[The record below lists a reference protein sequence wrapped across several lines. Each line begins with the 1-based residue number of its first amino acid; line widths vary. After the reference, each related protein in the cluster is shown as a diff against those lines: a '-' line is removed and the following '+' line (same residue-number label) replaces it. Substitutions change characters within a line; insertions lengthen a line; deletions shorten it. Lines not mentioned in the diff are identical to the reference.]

1 VTHRG
6 AEPDPEPGQS
16 AHVEWLRGEGRDAD
30 VVMSSR
36 IRLARNLA
44 GIPFPNAATREQR
57 LEVLT
62 LARAR
67 LLDTSSAPA
76 PGMRWIDLAEARTI
90 DRLALVER
98 HLVSKQM
105 VKGAEPRAVAI
116 AEPGERLAVMVNE
129 EDHLRIQA
137 MRSGFALAETWR
149 FIDAVDDRLE
159 ARLDYAFSSKLGYLT
174 ACATNVG
181 CGLRVSVM
189 LHLPGLKLTG
199 EIEKVRRAASKMNL
213 AVRGFY
219 GEGSE
224 AVGDFFQLSNQ
235 TTLGRS
241 ERDIIDD
248 LEGQIV
254 PQVIDYERQAREAML
269 RKRRM
274 TLEDRVHRAVAT
286 LRSARLLSA
295 DEALQLLSLT
305 RLGILQGLLDH
316 VDIGVVHRLIL
327 LCQPAHLQQA
337 AGREIDQ
344 GERRILRAELV
355 RQALSC

>member
-1 VTHRG
+1 
-6 AEPDPEPGQS
+6 
-16 AHVEWLRGEGRDAD
+16 
-30 VVMSSR
+30 MSSR

-57 LEVLT
+57 LEVMT

-67 LLDTSSAPA
+67 LLDSSQAPG
-76 PGMRWIDLAEARTI
+76 PGMRWIDLSDARTI

-105 VKGAEPRAVAI
+105 VKGVEPRAVAV
-116 AEPGERLAVMVNE
+116 AEPGERLSVMVNE

-137 MRSGFALAETWR
+137 MRSGFALDETWR

-159 ARLDYAFSSKLGYLT
+159 ARLDFAYAPKLGYLT
-174 ACATNVG
+174 ACPTNVG
-181 CGLRVSVM
+181 AGIRVSVM

-241 ERDIIDD
+241 EREIIDD

-254 PQVIDYERQAREAML
+254 PQVIEYERQAREAML

-274 TLEDRVHRAVAT
+274 TLEDRVHRAAAT

-295 DEALQLLSLT
+295 DESLQLLSLT
-305 RLGILQGLLDH
+305 RLGILQGLVEG
-316 VDIGVVHRLIL
+316 VDLRVVHRLVL

-355 RQALSC
+355 RAALAC